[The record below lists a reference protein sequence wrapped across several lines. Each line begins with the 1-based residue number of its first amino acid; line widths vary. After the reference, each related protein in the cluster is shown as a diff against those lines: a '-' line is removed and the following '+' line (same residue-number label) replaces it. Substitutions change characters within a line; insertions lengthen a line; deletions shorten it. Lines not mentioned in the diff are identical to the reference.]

1 MPCAAM
7 ALAQHAKVS
16 LKVVDPPR
24 RVLEAPPT
32 LVASSHTIDFTC
44 GGCGVV
50 LLHAEH
56 RQVHGLLIRC
66 KECGAYN
73 AIE

>member
-1 MPCAAM
+1 M

-32 LVASSHTIDFTC
+32 LVASSHTIDFTR

-50 LLHAEH
+50 LLQAEH
-56 RQVHGLLIRC
+56 RQVHGF
-66 KECGAYN
+66 
-73 AIE
+73 